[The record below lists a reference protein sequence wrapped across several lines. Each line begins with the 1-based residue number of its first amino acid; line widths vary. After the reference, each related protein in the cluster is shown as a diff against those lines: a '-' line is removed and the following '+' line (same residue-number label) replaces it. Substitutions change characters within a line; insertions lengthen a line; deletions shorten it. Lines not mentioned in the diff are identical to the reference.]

1 MADMEGQKGF
11 TLIELLIAITVS
23 VILFMILA
31 SSYDLS
37 QKIYNQTD
45 IKAEITQ
52 NGRVILDRMIR
63 ELRQTP
69 EIVTQLPENNDPAS
83 TTNEIMFQDGHDMSS
98 INYIR
103 YFLDGNN
110 LDRQELYYYFP
121 DDPDTHVAW
130 YATDQDGSAPD
141 LISSTPRIIGEY
153 VDDIEFWGVK
163 LININIYL
171 SKNNGSEILN
181 TAVYGRNL

>member
-1 MADMEGQKGF
+1 MSDINKQQGF
-11 TLIELLIAITVS
+11 TLIEILLAITIS

-45 IKAEITQ
+45 TKAEITQ
-52 NGRVILDRMIR
+52 NGRVILDRLIR
-63 ELRQTP
+63 EFRQTP
-69 EIVTQLPENNDPAS
+69 DIVTQLGESYTDAS
-83 TTNEIMFQDGHDMSS
+83 HEIIFQDGHDISI

-110 LDRQELYYYFP
+110 LDRQDVYYFFP
-121 DDPDTHVAW
+121 EDPSTHVLWNAKN
-130 YATDQDGSAPD
+130 QDGSFPQ
-141 LISSTPRIIGEY
+141 LTSSTPRVIGEY
-153 VDDIEFWGVK
+153 VDDIEFWGK
-163 LININIYL
+163 RLININLYL
-171 SKNNGSEILN
+171 SKSSGSEILN